1 MRSMAISRPK
11 SPNGRRSS
19 RTPTS
24 ALRNSEWDNP
34 HPFAFGL
41 KAGKNLTHRPLARDA
56 GFTRR
61 IKALRHLSG
70 QNDATLHDPSAQAL
84 RQILRLPNERLRFP
98 SYGGHARARGL

>member
-1 MRSMAISRPK
+1 MRLMAISRPK

-24 ALRNSEWDNP
+24 ELRDSEWNNP
-34 HPFAFGL
+34 HPFAFGV
-41 KAGKNLTHRPLARDA
+41 KAGKNLTIGRS

-61 IKALRHLSG
+61 IKALRYPSG
-70 QNDATLHDPSAQAL
+70 QHDATWHDPTAQAL

-98 SYGGHARARGL
+98 SYGGHARAR